1 MIRRPPRS
9 TQSRSSAAS
18 DVYKRQ
24 GNRLQEI
31 QSNHILRE
39 HPTDLVVFMV
49 RQAPIRQ
56 LHSNRHCCLWK
67 WPHRKANQSIR
78 RCHPQAKKSASQAVL
93 SRMQLT
99 LHATRRTPH
108 GAPCLVLAMSTWP
121 VKSRRAL
128 SRHCR
133 DVRVYGHTTTAVHG
147 VSNPPPLGPRS
158 RSLLCTGQTG
168 KYCLL
173 YTSPSPR
180 DKRQSRM
187 PSSA

>member
-1 MIRRPPRS
+1 
-9 TQSRSSAAS
+9 
-18 DVYKRQ
+18 
-24 GNRLQEI
+24 
-31 QSNHILRE
+31 
-39 HPTDLVVFMV
+39 MV
-49 RQAPIRQ
+49 RQAPMRQ

-133 DVRVYGHTTTAVHG
+133 DVRVYGHTTMAMYDMSTPPRRVMIVSCGVYMARHPRGAYVVH
-147 VSNPPPLGPRS
+147 LLL
-158 RSLLCTGQTG
+158 SLEVATPEN
-168 KYCLL
+168 K
-173 YTSPSPR
+173 
-180 DKRQSRM
+180 
-187 PSSA
+187 